1 MTVPDVNAPPV
12 GEHGAPCAVCAAPLA
27 SDQRYCLS
35 CGARRAEA
43 RLPFREILTTN
54 AAVAAAAPPP
64 APAHAAGTSQDD
76 GTRSALMALASIGC
90 LLLALGVGVLIGG
103 AGDSGSQT
111 ATPAPQ
117 VISVGGATG
126 ASDAAAAGTGAAA
139 GAAAGSAAAKKKASK
154 TAGTSSTPTA
164 TPQKSSLKKLEKL
177 SPTQYQKQSTKL
189 PKVVGTGGAPPPKD
203 NKAPAGGGDFQS
215 IG

>member
-1 MTVPDVNAPPV
+1 MTTVPDVNAPPV

-27 SDQRYCLS
+27 GDQRYCLS
-35 CGARRAEA
+35 CGTRRAEA

-54 AAVAAAAPPP
+54 AAVAAAPPP
-64 APAHAAGTSQDD
+64 AQAQRAKAQDD
-76 GTRSALMALASIGC
+76 GTRSALLALASIGC

-103 AGDSGSQT
+103 AGDSGTQ
-111 ATPAPQ
+111 AAAPAPQ

-126 ASDAAAAGTGAAA
+126 AADAATAGTGAAA
-139 GAAAGSAAAKKKASK
+139 GAAAGSAAARKKASK
-154 TAGTSSTPTA
+154 AATSTAKPTA
-164 TPQKSSLKKLEKL
+164 QKNSLKQLEKL

-203 NKAPAGGGDFQS
+203 NKPAAGGGGFQS